1 MASAISLGLSAGSN
15 FLIKREIMSTTSA
28 STRTM
33 KRDMGLMA
41 LIATAVTGIIGS
53 GWLFASLYAAQI
65 AGPAAIFSWFI
76 GGGVAIVIALLYAEM
91 SGMLPVTGA
100 LTSIPYFSHGTL
112 AGFMA
117 GWLCWIAYVT
127 TAPIEVMAALQY
139 ADGYLPWLTKDI
151 SGDRELTHAGLWTAA
166 LLMLIFT
173 LFNMLGIKWL
183 AHANTVISTWKIAVP
198 IIAAVA
204 LIYAGFRAENFTSA
218 GGFAPYGVSG
228 VLGAVSGGGVIFSL
242 FGFRTI
248 IDIAGEAKNP
258 QRNVPLAMFA
268 GLMISLFIYIILQVA
283 FIGAVPP
290 EHLENGWNKITESAP
305 GGPFAGFAVILG
317 MQWLAFALYVDAVVS
332 PAGTGVTYVGTTAR
346 INYAMAKNK
355 QLPTIFEKL
364 NKFSVPIWA
373 LATNFVVGM
382 LLFLPFP
389 GWSELVGFISSAA
402 VLAFSFGPVSHT
414 ALRYQEPDRKR
425 PYKMPLAMLLSPLAF
440 ILVSFVVYW
449 TGWDTNW
456 KVMLLIFIGFP
467 VLIISRRM
475 RGATHLPLEARHV
488 AWFWLYIAGLAL
500 ISYTGNYG
508 NGLGLLPHG
517 IDLVLISLFS
527 VIIFRMAVKLRL
539 PADTCNKRVNIAMQE
554 LD

>member
-1 MASAISLGLSAGSN
+1 MATTLDNSRTL
-15 FLIKREIMSTTSA
+15 KREV
-28 STRTM
+28 
-33 KRDMGLMA
+33 GLIA
-41 LIATAVTGIIGS
+41 LIATSVTGIIGS

-76 GGGVAIVIALLYAEM
+76 GGGVALIIALLYAEM

-127 TAPIEVMAALQY
+127 TAPIEVMAALEY
-139 ADGYLPWLTKDI
+139 ADGYLPWLTKEV
-151 SGDRELTHAGLWTAA
+151 SGDRELSHAGLWMAA

-173 LFNMLGIKWL
+173 TFNMLGVKWL
-183 AHANTVISTWKIAVP
+183 AHANTVITFWKIAVP
-198 IIAAVA
+198 VVAAIA
-204 LIYAGFRAENFTSA
+204 LIYSSFHVENFTSA
-218 GGFAPYGVSG
+218 GGFAPYGVAG

-258 QRNVPLAMFA
+258 QRNVPLAMIA
-268 GLMISLFIYIILQVA
+268 GLLICLFIYIILQIA

-290 EHLENGWNKITESAP
+290 EHLTSGWSTISESAP

-317 MQWLAFALYVDAVVS
+317 MQWLAVALYVDAVVS

-346 INYAMAKNK
+346 INYAMAENK
-355 QLPTIFEKL
+355 QLTAAFEKL
-364 NKFSVPIWA
+364 NKFHAPVWA
-373 LATNFVVGM
+373 LTFNFAVGM

-389 GWSELVGFISSAA
+389 GWSQLVGFISSAA
-402 VLAFSFGPVSHT
+402 VLAFSFGPVSHA
-414 ALRYQEPDRKR
+414 ALRYQEPERIR
-425 PYKMPLAMLLSPLAF
+425 PYKVPLGLILATLSFML
-440 ILVSFVVYW
+440 VGFVVYW

-456 KVMLLIFIGFP
+456 KVMLLVFIGFP
-467 VLIISRRM
+467 VLVVSRKIRKV
-475 RGATHLPLEARHV
+475 TDLPLEARHV
-488 AWFWLYIAGLAL
+488 AWFWPYIAGLAL

-508 NGLGLLPHG
+508 NGLALIPVG
-517 IDLVLISLFS
+517 IDLVLIAVFS
-527 VIIFRMAVKLRL
+527 TIIFHIAIKLRL
-539 PADTCNKRVNIAMQE
+539 PDDICRSRVSRA